1 MDELY
6 IYRNELKNKI
16 ILKYKIIGIS
26 SEMILSKELF
36 KSNVDLVP
44 FVEEVFS
51 TSFKSAASRTL
62 LAAKIIR
69 LINNCSDRQIF
80 SIKTKLYNY
89 IRRILINGRVES

>member
-16 ILKYKIIGIS
+16 IPKYKIIGIS

-44 FVEEVFS
+44 FVEEVFFDFLQICS
-51 TSFKSAASRTL
+51 KQNFTGSE
-62 LAAKIIR
+62 
-69 LINNCSDRQIF
+69 NNQID
-80 SIKTKLYNY
+80 K
-89 IRRILINGRVES
+89 

>member
-16 ILKYKIIGIS
+16 IPKYKIIGIS

-51 TSFKSAASRTL
+51 TSFKSAAKQNFTGSE
-62 LAAKIIR
+62 
-69 LINNCSDRQIF
+69 NNQID
-80 SIKTKLYNY
+80 K
-89 IRRILINGRVES
+89 